1 VAASDAAKAHK
12 DDSVDDIVD
21 TGSEENDSEENAL
34 PIPGLIR
41 LVIFSWDLIRQNF
54 FEKLCIFLVLNNMYG
69 IPKSF
74 NTNISHQLFD
84 NTITFVNSQH

>member
-1 VAASDAAKAHK
+1 MAASDAAKAHK

-54 FEKLCIFLVLNNMYG
+54 F
-69 IPKSF
+69 
-74 NTNISHQLFD
+74 
-84 NTITFVNSQH
+84 